1 MGMLLVL
8 KMTTAIGSEDEE
20 EIDNFSLSSS
30 SSLTPP
36 NEETITG
43 SSEASSS
50 IGSSNSNLV
59 DKFIGIGF
67 IEKMV
72 AKAIQENGEENTI

>member
-1 MGMLLVL
+1 
-8 KMTTAIGSEDEE
+8 MTTAIGSEDEE
-20 EIDNFSLSSS
+20 EIDNFYLSSS